1 MLAGLRRLFRGGDI
15 AATGKLSVPNPEQ
28 EPVSTAQPAAAEVVE
43 REGSTLTDTYLSGW
57 FRHET
62 GELFEGF
69 RIDPEDSILDIGCGD
84 GPFAHF
90 CATRGA
96 EVIFADIDASKV
108 DAVSAMLKDSNARA
122 VMPLVT
128 DAKPIPLEDGRV
140 NKVIAMEVLEHVE
153 DPQAFMR
160 EIVRVAKPGSLFL
173 LTVPDP
179 VGEGVQRELAP
190 PCYFEAPNH
199 IRIFGRD
206 QFERL
211 VVESGLIIER
221 RTSYGFYWSIWW
233 FFFWACKQD
242 LSPPWHPLL
251 DSWTHTWNTLLSLP
265 DGPRI
270 KKALDEAMPKS
281 QAIIARKPL

>member
-1 MLAGLRRLFRGGDI
+1 MLAGLKRLFRGNDP
-15 AATGKLSVPNPEQ
+15 ASSSEAESVATLSRHEG
-28 EPVSTAQPAAAEVVE
+28 AAEQDD
-43 REGSTLTDTYLSGW
+43 LTITDSHLSGW
-57 FRHET
+57 FHYET

-84 GPFAHF
+84 GPFANF
-90 CATRGA
+90 CAMRGA
-96 EVIFADIDASKV
+96 EVIFADIDANKV
-108 DAVSAMLKDSNARA
+108 AAVSAMLKNSNARA

-128 DAKPIPLEDGRV
+128 DAKPIPLDDARV

-153 DPQAFMR
+153 DPRAFMR
-160 EIVRVAKPGSLFL
+160 EIVRVAKPGCQFL

-179 VGEGVQRELAP
+179 LGESIQRKLAP

-199 IRIFGRD
+199 IRVFERD

-211 VVESGLIIER
+211 VEESGLIIER

-251 DSWTHTWNTLLSLP
+251 SSWSQTWNMLLSMP

-281 QAIIARKPL
+281 QAIIARKPE